1 MRTIFLAIVAL
12 FLMMTTQAV
21 QLQAGTE
28 AGNWNTAQKMAD
40 AQSRIQDILKKI
52 RERTNKNYPNWRA
65 NLDVMG
71 ERVKRELEAGKRN
84 KQNRLAG
91 HGIARY

>member
-21 QLQAGTE
+21 QLQADVE

-40 AQSRIQDILKKI
+40 AQSKIQDILRKI

-84 KQNRLAG
+84 KQDRLAG
-91 HGIARY
+91 RGARY